1 MPTFGSISPNWVAL
15 SGHNKRCAQ
24 SYCNLIC
31 QGWLI
36 STGDLLFSGEKGRRG
51 GKGRQEGER
60 ERLGGEEGEEA
71 VSGR

>member
-1 MPTFGSISPNWVAL
+1 
-15 SGHNKRCAQ
+15 
-24 SYCNLIC
+24 
-31 QGWLI
+31 LI